1 MAGIY
6 SFLPPPRKSFL
17 EGVPKPAMPSVHET
31 AYPRLKSSITTKE
44 LADIYT
50 PTPAEVGLAEQV
62 AKGNYAQLCFLI
74 LLKTFQR
81 LGYFIMLRDVP
92 PQLVTHIAG
101 SLSSLDG
108 ECSSTDLEQY
118 DNSGTRRRHVPIIRA
133 HLGVKPFDREAQ
145 SLLTDSFRA
154 AAQTKEDLAD
164 IINVGIEELIRAR
177 RELPGFSTLQE
188 EAQHYRAEIN
198 KAVYRRVAA
207 TLGDDGRRIVD
218 ELLKADETTRRSEW
232 NALKDDPGKPTLSEL
247 RQLVA
252 HLNRLTTRN
261 VGARAF
267 TGIPEVKAQHFAA
280 EAKSLDA
287 ARMNEMEPH
296 KRYTLA
302 AALIKAQVA
311 RTLDDLGEMFIKRMK
326 KIHLKG
332 QNALASFRTHHQ
344 ARTDGLIELLQDLL
358 IIMRTGGTAEER
370 LSALSAVVGD
380 QSERIIQDCQAY
392 TVYAGDNY
400 APFLWRFYKSHRQ
413 VLFEWLDRVRLISTS
428 QDTSLTDA
436 LDFLRAHR
444 HSKAERVST
453 LQFTG
458 EDENDDAP
466 QSSPLDLSWIPD
478 KWWKLVTGMIR
489 REVMPVQVDRR
500 HFEVCVFSQVMWEL
514 KSGDLCIEGSDKFAD
529 YREQLISWEEYEEAV
544 AAYGEQVELPVEA
557 SAFITATRCWLEEVA
572 SAADASF
579 PANEML
585 RIEDGVP
592 VLRRLEKRDAPA
604 RLKELEAMIAE
615 RLEPVGILDAIA
627 DTEAW
632 LNWTNRFGPLSGYEA
647 KIENPRERYV
657 TASFCYGC
665 GLGPTQTARSLEGLD
680 RRQVAWINQRHVTE
694 EKLDEIITGII
705 NAYNLF
711 ALPRRWGSGKSASA
725 DGTKWDIYEQN
736 LLSEYHIR
744 YGGYGGIGYYHV
756 SDTYVALFSHFIPC
770 GVWEAVYILDGLLK
784 NESDIQPG
792 TLHADTQGQ
801 SAPVFGLAHLL
812 GINLMPR
819 IRNWKDL
826 KLFRPGREARYMHI
840 DELFSES
847 INWEVI
853 ETHLP
858 DMLRVVLSIKAGRIT
873 ASTLLR
879 KLGTYSRKN
888 KLYVAMRELGR
899 VVRTV
904 FLLKYLSDPEL
915 RRTIQAATN
924 KSEAFNKFIQW
935 VSFGGGGLIA
945 ENDRDE
951 QRKLIKY
958 NHLVANCLIFHNV
971 YSLTRVLHELAAEGY
986 EIEAEA
992 VARLS
997 PYLTEHIN
1005 RFGKYTLNLQRE
1017 TPAPDYSL
1025 TFKASSA

>member
-1 MAGIY
+1 
-6 SFLPPPRKSFL
+6 
-17 EGVPKPAMPSVHET
+17 MPSVHET
-31 AYPRLKSSITTKE
+31 AYPRLKSSITPKE
-44 LADIYT
+44 LTDIYT
-50 PTPAEVGLAEQV
+50 PTPVEVELAERI
-62 AKGNYAQLCFLI
+62 AKGPAARLCFLL

-81 LGYFIMLRDVP
+81 LGYFIMLRDVGS
-92 PQLVTHIAG
+92 QLVAHIA
-101 SLSSLDG
+101 SSLPSLAG
-108 ECSSTDLEQY
+108 EWSSAELEQY

-145 SLLTDSFRA
+145 VLLTEASRA

-164 IINVGIEELIRAR
+164 IINVGIEELIRSR

-188 EAQHYRAEIN
+188 EAQRCRAEIN
-198 KAVYRRVAA
+198 RTVYRRVAA
-207 TLGDDGRRIVD
+207 ALGNDGRRVVD
-218 ELLKADETTRRSEW
+218 ELLKVDETTRRSGW
-232 NALKDDPGKPTLSEL
+232 NALKNDPGKPTLSEL
-247 RQLVA
+247 RALVT
-252 HLNRLTTRN
+252 HLNWLTERN
-261 VGARAF
+261 VGATAF
-267 TGIPEVKAQHFAA
+267 TGVPDVKVQHFAA

-311 RTLDDLGEMFIKRMK
+311 RALDDLGEMFVKRMK
-326 KIHLKG
+326 KLQLKG
-332 QNALASFRTHHQ
+332 QNALTEFRTRHQ
-344 ARTDGLIELLQDLL
+344 TRTDQLIALLQELLTTMQ
-358 IIMRTGGTAEER
+358 TEGTAEER
-370 LSALSAVVGD
+370 LAALSAVIGD
-380 QSERIIQDCQAY
+380 QPDRIVQDCQAY
-392 TVYAGDNY
+392 TAYAGDNY

-413 VLFEWLDRVRLISTS
+413 ALFEWLDRVRLISTS
-428 QDTSLTDA
+428 RDTSLTAA
-436 LDFLRAHR
+436 LDFLRTHR
-444 HSKAERVST
+444 TSRAEWVST
-453 LQFTG
+453 LQFIG
-458 EDENDDAP
+458 VNENGAAP
-466 QSSPLDLSWIPD
+466 QPSPLDLSWVPD
-478 KWWKLVTGMIR
+478 KWWKLVTGTNR
-489 REVMPVQVDRR
+489 RDVTPAQVDRR

-529 YREQLISWEEYEEAV
+529 YREQLISWEEYEESV

-557 SAFITATRCWLEEVA
+557 SAFIAKTRRWLEDVA
-572 SAADASF
+572 QATDASF

-585 RIEDGVP
+585 RIEDGTP
-592 VLRRLEKRDAPA
+592 VLRRLDKRDAPA

-615 RLEPVGILDAIA
+615 RLEPVGILDALA
-627 DTEAW
+627 DTEQW
-632 LNWTNRFGPLSGYEA
+632 LNWSSRFGPLSGYEA

-680 RRQVAWINQRHVTE
+680 RRQVAWINHRHISE
-694 EKLDEIITGII
+694 EKLDEIITEII

-711 ALPRRWGSGKSASA
+711 PLPKQWGSGQSASA
-725 DGTKWDIYEQN
+725 DGTKWDLYEQN
-736 LLSEYHIR
+736 LLSEYHVR

-756 SDTYVALFSHFIPC
+756 SDMYIALFSHFIPC

-784 NESDIQPG
+784 NESDIQPD

-826 KLFRPGREARYMHI
+826 KLFRPMKDARYTHI

-847 INWEVI
+847 IDWEVI

-858 DMLRVVLSIKAGRIT
+858 DMLRVALSIKAGRIT

-958 NHLVANCLIFHNV
+958 NHPVANCLIFHNV
-971 YSLTRVLHELAAEGY
+971 HSLTRVLHELAAEGY
-986 EIEAEA
+986 EVEVES

-1005 RFGKYTLNLQRE
+1005 RFGKYTLNLERA
-1017 TPAPDYSL
+1017 TPAPDYNL
-1025 TFKASSA
+1025 TFKPAHV

>member
-1 MAGIY
+1 
-6 SFLPPPRKSFL
+6 
-17 EGVPKPAMPSVHET
+17 MPSVHET
-31 AYPRLKSSITTKE
+31 AYPRLKSSHTTSE
-44 LADIYT
+44 LTDSYT
-50 PTPAEVGLAEQV
+50 PTSAETEIAEQV
-62 AKGNYAQLCFLI
+62 AKGQTAKLCFI
-74 LLKTFQR
+74 VLLKTFQR
-81 LGYFIMLRDVP
+81 LGYFVLVRDVP
-92 PQLVTHIAG
+92 PQIITHIAR
-101 SLSSLDG
+101 SLPLFRG
-108 ECSSTDLEQY
+108 EYSPDELAQY
-118 DNSGTRRRHVPIIRA
+118 DNSGTRRRHIPIIRA
-133 HLGVKPFDREAQ
+133 RLSLKPFDREAHALLSD
-145 SLLTDSFRA
+145 SLRV

-188 EAQHYRAEIN
+188 EAQRCRAEVN
-198 KAVYRRVAA
+198 RAVYRRVSEA
-207 TLGDDGRRIVD
+207 LGVDGRRVVD
-218 ELLKADETTRRSEW
+218 EWLKADETTRRSGW
-232 NALKDDPGKPTLSEL
+232 NALKSDPGKPTLAEL
-247 RQLVA
+247 REMVAQLKW
-252 HLNRLTTRN
+252 LMKRN
-261 VGARAF
+261 IGATAF
-267 TGIPEVKAQHFAA
+267 GIVPDVKIQHFAA

-287 ARMNEMEPH
+287 ARINEMESH

-302 AALIKAQVA
+302 AALIKTQVA
-311 RTLDDLGEMFIKRMK
+311 RTLDDLGEMFVKRMK

-332 QNALASFRTHHQ
+332 QAALADFRMRHQ
-344 ARTDGLIELLQDLL
+344 SRTDGLIELLQELL
-358 IIMRTGGTAEER
+358 TTMQQEGTAEER
-370 LSALSAVVGD
+370 LTALLLLVGH
-380 QSERIIQDCQAY
+380 QPETIIEDCQAY
-392 TVYAGDNY
+392 TAYAGDNY

-413 VLFEWLDRVRLISTS
+413 TLFEWLDQVRLVSTS
-428 QDTSLTDA
+428 QDASLENA

-444 HSKAERVST
+444 YNKADRIIALHTKRVAAS
-453 LQFTG
+453 
-458 EDENDDAP
+458 ESSNDSAFDAHNA
-466 QSSPLDLSWIPD
+466 SHALPLDLSWIPD
-478 KWWKLVTGMIR
+478 KWWKLVTGISS
-489 REVMPVQVDRR
+489 REVTPMQVDRR
-500 HFEVCVFSQVMWEL
+500 HFEVCLFSQLMWEL
-514 KSGDLCIEGSDKFAD
+514 KSGDLCIVDSDKFAD
-529 YREQLISWEEYEEAV
+529 YREQLISWEEYAQTI
-544 AAYGEQVELPVEA
+544 AAYGEQVELPTEA
-557 SAFITATRCWLEEVA
+557 MTFVAETRRWLEEVA
-572 SAADASF
+572 SATDSTF

-585 RIEDGVP
+585 HIEDGVP
-592 VLRRLEKRDAPA
+592 ILRRLEKKSVPVG
-604 RLKELEAMIAE
+604 LKELEAIIAD
-615 RLEPVGILDAIA
+615 RLEPVGILDAIT
-627 DTEAW
+627 DTERW
-632 LNWTNRFGPLSGYEA
+632 LNWTSRFGPLSGYEA
-647 KIENPRERYV
+647 KIGRPRERYIA
-657 TASFCYGC
+657 ASFCYGC
-665 GLGPTQTARSLEGLD
+665 GLGPTQTARSLEELD
-680 RRQVAWINQRHVTE
+680 RRQVAWVNQRHITE
-694 EKLDEIITGII
+694 EKLDEIITEIV

-711 ALPRRWGSGKSASA
+711 TLPKQWGSGKSASA
-725 DGTKWDIYEQN
+725 DGTKWDIDEQN

-784 NESDIQPG
+784 NKSDIQPD

-801 SAPVFGLAHLL
+801 STPVFGLAHLL

-826 KLFRPGREARYMHI
+826 KLFRPVKKARYTHI

-847 INWEVI
+847 VNWEVI

-858 DMLRVVLSIKAGRIT
+858 DMLRVVLSIEEGRIT

-971 YSLTRVLHELAAEGY
+971 YSLTGVLHDLAREGY
-986 EIEAEA
+986 EIEEEA

-1017 TPAPDYSL
+1017 TPAPDYNL
-1025 TFKASSA
+1025 TFKAASA